1 MHRWQV
7 ETLAEGEA
15 LGRRTTWMYFV
26 SHAMS
31 RAYGFVHPGGV
42 VAGLSRRGGEDVG
55 PGPFDDDDVKIPG
68 IRKHGNRQ
76 I

>member
-1 MHRWQV
+1 MDV
-7 ETLAEGEA
+7 
-15 LGRRTTWMYFV
+15 FCF
-26 SHAMS
+26 S